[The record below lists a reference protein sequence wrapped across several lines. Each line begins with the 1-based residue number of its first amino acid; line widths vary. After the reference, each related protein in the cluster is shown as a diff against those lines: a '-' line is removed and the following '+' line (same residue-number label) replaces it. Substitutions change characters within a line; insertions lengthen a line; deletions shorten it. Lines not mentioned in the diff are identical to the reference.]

1 MIEAITGSELKEK
14 ILLYLVLNPLSYPNE
29 MAKNFGFNVNAVQKQ
44 LENLEQGRVVC
55 SRLKGRVR
63 LYEID
68 PRYPFKKE
76 LEALLIKVYSY
87 LDQETKD
94 KYYIKRTR
102 PRKPGKGL

>member
-1 MIEAITGSELKEK
+1 MIEAITGSIVKEK

-29 MAKNFGFNVNAVQKQ
+29 IARNFDFNLNAVQKQ
-44 LENLEQGRVVC
+44 LEKLESARVVC

-63 LYEID
+63 LYEMD

-76 LEALLIKVYSY
+76 LEALLRKVYSY
-87 LDQETKD
+87 LEQEIKD

-102 PRKPGKGL
+102 PRKPGKEL

>member
-1 MIEAITGSELKEK
+1 MIEAITGSILKEK

-29 MAKNFGFNVNAVQKQ
+29 IARNFGFNINAVQKQ
-44 LENLEQGRVVC
+44 LAKLEDARVVC

-68 PRYPFKKE
+68 PRYPFRNE
-76 LEALLIKVYSY
+76 LEALLRKVYSY
-87 LDQETKD
+87 LDQEIKD

-102 PRKPGKGL
+102 PRKPGKEL

>member
-1 MIEAITGSELKEK
+1 MIEAITGSIVKER

-29 MAKNFGFNVNAVQKQ
+29 IARNFGFNLNAVQKQ
-44 LENLEQGRVVC
+44 LLKLEDGRVVC

-68 PRYPFKKE
+68 PRYPFKNE
-76 LEALLIKVYSY
+76 LEALLRKVYSFM
-87 LDQETKD
+87 DQETKD

-102 PRKPGKGL
+102 PRKPGKEL

>member
-1 MIEAITGSELKEK
+1 MIEAITGSLVKEK
-14 ILLYLVLNPLSYPNE
+14 ILLYLILNPLSYPNE
-29 MAKNFGFNVNAVQKQ
+29 IARNFEFNLSAVQKQ
-44 LENLEQGRVVC
+44 LKKLEVGRVVC
-55 SRLKGRVR
+55 SRLKGKVR

-76 LEALLIKVYSY
+76 LEALLMKVYLY

-102 PRKPGKGL
+102 PRKPGKEL